1 MNKFDD
7 KFVEQVKS
15 AFGSYN
21 ANHLANEGW
30 NALKQKQSQPKR
42 FALLLPLWAKAASI
56 AILLL
61 GSAIVSYLLTN
72 QPVDAIQHEAQ
83 IPFANPEK
91 DSSTQDKEVAIAQN
105 NLTQPKKP
113 KVKSN
118 AKPYEASG
126 EPQVLVSQTPSI
138 KSPEASLFDNAS
150 ETITEIP
157 TFSDEK
163 EVVATTTPSE
173 VFPEVTPNPTDMWAA
188 IIQEEPK
195 PQSKNQY
202 SLGLSGMM
210 AKSSDLYSTN
220 PGVAVGFY
228 AQHSLGNRVSVRPGL
243 ALARHS
249 YGMES
254 LTGSYDMVTSPNLS
268 TDATGID
275 VRSNE
280 MDIVTL
286 EVPINFVLE
295 LIRGRQGKL
304 FVSAGAS
311 SIFYLSQQ
319 FAGTYSNR
327 VSENV
332 YNSQTGQYEQM
343 ITYQT
348 IDVENRYKAFSH
360 TDLFGLANL
369 SAGYS
374 FPFGKSS
381 ILIEPFVQIPLRKL
395 TSNNLNIGFGGVS
408 VKYILPR

>member
-7 KFVEQVKS
+7 RFVEQVKS

-72 QPVDAIQHEAQ
+72 QPVDAIQYEAQ
-83 IPFANPEK
+83 IPLANPEK
-91 DSSTQDKEVAIAQN
+91 DSIPQDKEVTIAQN

-113 KVKSN
+113 KVKRD
-118 AKPYEASG
+118 AKPFEASG
-126 EPQVLVSQTPSI
+126 EPHALVSITPLTS
-138 KSPEASLFDNAS
+138 SPEASFL
-150 ETITEIP
+150 ETAPDTVIAELTISTEKEEIP
-157 TFSDEK
+157 SDISSNK
-163 EVVATTTPSE
+163 PPLHSPQPIALFVAP
-173 VFPEVTPNPTDMWAA
+173 
-188 IIQEEPK
+188 IEEESK
-195 PQSKNQY
+195 KHSKNQY

-210 AKSSDLYSTN
+210 AKSNDLYSTA

-249 YGMES
+249 YGMEG
-254 LTGSYDMVTSPNLS
+254 LTNSYDMVTSPNLS
-268 TDATGID
+268 TDGTGIEIS
-275 VRSNE
+275 SNE
-280 MDIVTL
+280 VDIVTL
-286 EVPINFVLE
+286 EVPINFVLD
-295 LIRGRQGKL
+295 LFRGRQGKV

-319 FAGTYSNR
+319 FAGTYNNR

-332 YNSQTGQYEQM
+332 YNSQTGQYEQLV
-343 ITYQT
+343 TYQT

-369 SAGYS
+369 SVGYS

-381 ILIEPFVQIPLRKL
+381 MLIEPFLQIPLRKL
-395 TSNNLNIGFGGVS
+395 TSNNLNIGFGGIS
-408 VKYILPR
+408 VKYLLPR